1 MAIFP
6 DASGYLIFESAI
18 GHCGLA
24 WGERGITGVLLP
36 EGSEDETRRRMQK
49 LHPLLADM
57 TGRVSGEG
65 GSPGDVAQ
73 QGPRAPLFV
82 RTAVARIRGLLQG
95 EKDDLLDLLLDMS
108 ELPPFHRR
116 VYLLVRQVGP
126 GETTTYGELARQLKE
141 PAAARAVGQALA
153 KNPFAP
159 VVPCHRV
166 LAAGSRPLGYAA
178 GGFSA
183 GGGVVTKLRMLQIE
197 GARLSRAPGLFD

>member
-1 MAIFP
+1 MVTTP
-6 DASGYLIFESAI
+6 GSGSWLLFDTAI

-24 WGERGITGVLLP
+24 WGLRGITGVLLP
-36 EGSEDETRRRMQK
+36 EGSLQETRRRMQR
-49 LHPLLADM
+49 LHPPLAE
-57 TGRVSGEG
+57 RVPQPEDRHDSLE
-65 GSPGDVAQ
+65 V
-73 QGPRAPLFV
+73 PRVPDFA
-82 RTAVARIRGLLQG
+82 REAVARIGDLLKGQ
-95 EKDDLLDLLLDMS
+95 KDDLLDLPLDMS
-108 ELPPFHRR
+108 DLPPFNRR
-116 VYLLVRQVGP
+116 VYELVRQVGP
-126 GETTTYGELARQLKE
+126 GATTTYGEIAALLGE

-166 LAAGSRPLGYAA
+166 LAAGSRPLDYRS